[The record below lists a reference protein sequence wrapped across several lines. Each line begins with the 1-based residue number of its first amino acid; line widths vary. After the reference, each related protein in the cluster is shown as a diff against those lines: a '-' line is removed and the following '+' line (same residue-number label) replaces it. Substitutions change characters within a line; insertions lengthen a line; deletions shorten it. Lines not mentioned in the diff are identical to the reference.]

1 MPLWPM
7 VVAGIIGGIIM
18 LKIGINR
25 ALWLFGVA
33 QIVTILG
40 FAWLVQQGPFEQV
53 DNFVLLS
60 LTLVVTQSILVSG

>member
-1 MPLWPM
+1 M

-25 ALWLFGVA
+25 ALWLFGVV

-40 FAWLVQQGPFEQV
+40 FAWLAQQGPFEQV
-53 DNFVLLS
+53 DNFALLS
-60 LTLVVTQSILVSG
+60 TTLKWLPQSILVSG